1 MIFQVSYFPCCREPG
16 KCWLPG
22 PFWVCCCF
30 VSLFP
35 TPMVSFVFQRWLT
48 HVSARIHVLTE
59 QTVSPRDLGRT
70 CSFVLAPPS
79 SFISKN
85 GKRRQSSRG
94 SGYFSHRVNYHTAG
108 ENVRLQRWMMRDWQ
122 VTSASQVRFTVR
134 ILHSWVVT
142 SIWLRCIPFSNRYTD
157 FVAVSI
163 FKFIEMTLSPAR
175 CGVKSSLFQVWSCR
189 RSPQRRLSKDSSLAY
204 VLSNWWTLSANQS
217 QKLCRTYSSEPA
229 TACSVAFIYLIQFH
243 VCTSL
248 ARLPFPGSVSI
259 SDIGGI
265 SDKEAASSPQDL
277 CCQAP
282 SPLPPYFPILPL
294 PLPGFDG
301 KWKSAILPGNVTN
314 CQIAVKFIVLHKVPH
329 WRVLGIMWQQ
339 NQYTS
344 CSGHC
349 VHRGQQM
356 LLCTSNHLAL

>member
-1 MIFQVSYFPCCREPG
+1 MLAAWPFLGMLLFCFIISDSHGFFCFPEMAHTRFSKNSCANGANRLTKRPRQNLQLCVGPALIFQIEKWEKKTKLTWIRIFFPSCELSYGRR
-16 KCWLPG
+16 KCPAPKMDDAWLASDIGQPG
-22 PFWVCCCF
+22 PLH
-30 VSLFP
+30 S
-35 TPMVSFVFQRWLT
+35 SNSSQ
-48 HVSARIHVLTE
+48 
-59 QTVSPRDLGRT
+59 LGRDFNLT
-70 CSFVLAPPS
+70 
-79 SFISKN
+79 
-85 GKRRQSSRG
+85 
-94 SGYFSHRVNYHTAG
+94 
-108 ENVRLQRWMMRDWQ
+108 
-122 VTSASQVRFTVR
+122 TVHP
-134 ILHSWVVT
+134 L
-142 SIWLRCIPFSNRYTD
+142 FSNRYTD

-314 CQIAVKFIVLHKVPH
+314 CRIAVKFIVLHKVPH

>member
-1 MIFQVSYFPCCREPG
+1 MECQDVVYLIYQMCLQLKKKMIFQVSYFPCCREPG

-142 SIWLRCIPFSNRYTD
+142 SIWLRCIPFFRIDTLILWPFQYSNSLKWLCHRPDAEWNQVFSKFGAVDVPPSGD
-157 FVAVSI
+157 FL
-163 FKFIEMTLSPAR
+163 KT
-175 CGVKSSLFQVWSCR
+175 
-189 RSPQRRLSKDSSLAY
+189 RL
-204 VLSNWWTLSANQS
+204 WT
-217 QKLCRTYSSEPA
+217 T
-229 TACSVAFIYLIQFH
+229 F
-243 VCTSL
+243 
-248 ARLPFPGSVSI
+248 
-259 SDIGGI
+259 
-265 SDKEAASSPQDL
+265 
-277 CCQAP
+277 
-282 SPLPPYFPILPL
+282 
-294 PLPGFDG
+294 
-301 KWKSAILPGNVTN
+301 
-314 CQIAVKFIVLHKVPH
+314 
-329 WRVLGIMWQQ
+329 
-339 NQYTS
+339 
-344 CSGHC
+344 
-349 VHRGQQM
+349 
-356 LLCTSNHLAL
+356 